1 MELSTVAAIMSTAR
15 LLQPQR
21 HRIGAGFQAEG
32 WREPL
37 ALLDPFI
44 MVDHFRMTEPA
55 FAPHPHAGFSAVTY
69 LFDDSATGMVSRDSL
84 GGEHEILPGGLHW
97 TLAGR
102 GVMHDEFPIE
112 AGREAHG
119 LQIFVNLPAE
129 QKLRAPTVMRLAAEQ
144 MPRRVGDGWRAI
156 QIFSADTGLDLP
168 WSTSLVLVDID
179 AGAAFDF
186 VLPEGEQGFA
196 IPIHGSGHT
205 GELPL
210 TTGRALSVSVG
221 GGARIVAAEA
231 LRLACFC
238 GRPLFEP
245 VVRHGPF
252 VMSNEGQV
260 VAALQR
266 FQSGGMGRLS
276 PRTTSSNNKETLS

>member
-1 MELSTVAAIMSTAR
+1 MSTAR

-44 MVDHFRMTEPA
+44 MVDHFRMSEPV

-69 LFDDSATGMVSRDSL
+69 LFDDSASGMVSRDSL

-102 GVMHDEFPIE
+102 GVMHDEFPVE

-144 MPRRVGDGWRAI
+144 MPRRVGEGWRAT
-156 QIFSADTGLDLP
+156 QVFGADTGLTLP

-179 AGAAFDF
+179 AGAGFDL

-196 IPIHGSGHT
+196 IVIQGGGHT

-221 GGARIVAAEA
+221 GTARIVADEA

-238 GRPLFEP
+238 GRPLHEP

-252 VMSNEGQV
+252 VMSDEGQV

-276 PRTTSSNNKETLS
+276 PRSISRTNPSNNKETLS